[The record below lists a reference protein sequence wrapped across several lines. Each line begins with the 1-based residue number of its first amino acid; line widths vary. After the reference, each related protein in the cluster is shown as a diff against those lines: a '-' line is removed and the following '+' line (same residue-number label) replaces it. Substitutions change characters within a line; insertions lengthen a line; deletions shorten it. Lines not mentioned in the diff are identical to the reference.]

1 MKVLKEKKINEKFKT
16 YDELRQAAWDVANG
30 MSDIVDSFRSD
41 TKNFINYIEVYF
53 NSVRDGNVKRASLAE
68 KIIKDMLVSLQK
80 NYKL

>member
-30 MSDIVDSFRSD
+30 MSYIDSFRSD
-41 TKNFINYIEVYF
+41 TKNFITYVEIYF

>member
-30 MSDIVDSFRSD
+30 MSYIDSFRSD
-41 TKNFINYIEVYF
+41 TKNFITYVETYF
-53 NSVRDGNVKRASLAE
+53 NSIRDGNVKKASLAE
-68 KIIKDMLVSLQK
+68 SIIKDMLVSLRK